1 MDIEEYKKLES
12 QINAEYILKLHNLR
26 NDYINSNKK
35 YNIGDYVF
43 NVTGIIRVESVSY
56 DLFFDSIEIVYS
68 GYRYKKIK
76 GVLSRTKDNK
86 ITSMRESHNLKLI

>member
-26 NDYINSNKK
+26 NDYINSKKK

-56 DLFFDSIEIVYS
+56 DLFWGSIEIIYS

-76 GVLSRTKDNK
+76 GVLSRTRDNK